1 VCENWPTIHQF
12 ACDALI
18 LRCARKAGATRLL
31 TLDRRDFERLDL
43 AGVELIVP
51 GR

>member
-1 VCENWPTIHQF
+1 
-12 ACDALI
+12 LI
-18 LRCARKAGATRLL
+18 LRCALDADATRLL

-43 AGVELIVP
+43 AGIELIVP